1 MKLTQRS
8 PCKVN
13 LVLNLL
19 GLRPDGFHELETL
32 FFPVPLFDE
41 LSVETIESDS
51 AQRLTFILSCSNSE
65 LPVDSSNL
73 VHRAA
78 ASFLQVT
85 GIRTPIRMH
94 LEKNLPLAA
103 GIGGGSANAAV
114 TLRLLNRFFGT
125 PLDFQSLNQIAAGLG
140 SDVNFFLQDLPAI
153 GRGRGEQIEPLPSSD
168 VLQGKSMVLYHPG
181 FGVSTPW
188 TFKQLADFPDARN
201 GRPGR
206 AMEVAQSFLSGDWSA
221 AAASLYNGLEGPVL
235 RKYPILR
242 LYQEFFRQHGAAATL
257 MSGSGSTTFAIFDH
271 LSQAEAILP
280 AFTESFGTAGWFKV
294 VPCVLPTS
302 SVSTDPH
309 DSHVTY

>member
-1 MKLTQRS
+1 MKLTQLS

-19 GLRPDGFHELETL
+19 GLRPDGYHELETL

-41 LSVETIESDS
+41 LSVETTDSDS
-51 AQRLTFILSCSNSE
+51 VESPTVHLTCSNPQ

-73 VHRAA
+73 VNRAA
-78 ASFLQVT
+78 TAFFQTSGIQAS
-85 GIRTPIRMH
+85 IRIH

-114 TLRLLNRFFGT
+114 TLRLLNRLFGA
-125 PLDFQSLNQIAAGLG
+125 PLDFPALNQIAASLG

-153 GRGRGEQIEPLPSSD
+153 GRGRGEQIEPLPSFD
-168 VLQGKSMVLYHPG
+168 ILRGKAMVLFHPG

-188 TFKQLADFPDARN
+188 TFKQLGDFPDARN

-206 AMEVAQSFLSGDWSA
+206 AMEVAQSFLAGDWSA
-221 AAASLYNGLEGPVL
+221 AAAGLYNGLEGPVF

-242 LYQEFFRQHGAAATL
+242 LYQDFFRQHGAAATL

-271 LSQAEAILP
+271 PLQAETILP
-280 AFTESFGTAGWFKV
+280 AFIESFGIAGWFKV

-302 SVSTDPH
+302 SASTDPH
-309 DSHVTY
+309 VTH